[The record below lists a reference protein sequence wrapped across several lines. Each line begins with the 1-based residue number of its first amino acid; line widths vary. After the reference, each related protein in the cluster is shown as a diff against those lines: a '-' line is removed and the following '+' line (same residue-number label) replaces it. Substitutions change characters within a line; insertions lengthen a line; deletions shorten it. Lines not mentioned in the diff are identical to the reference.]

1 MHKMTSKIYFAIIL
15 SDYQELNLI
24 RYVNYFNI
32 KDKIIL
38 IKRSDNKKNISKF
51 PKNVKKKIFSN
62 KYAFLFYFFLVLFR
76 NSFYKKKFIF
86 GNPAGKFCIFLRK
99 FINGKNQIYVDDGLQ
114 TIYYDF
120 SQLKK
125 NCTIFT
131 LYNINLPSKI
141 KKIQYFPKYLKKRKK
156 TFNKYLF
163 IGAPL
168 VSFRNLSSDKY
179 KKILIILSNKN
190 KKFYYYPH
198 RNETIELSLLPNN
211 FKIIRRSSSVE
222 KFVYNYKYNFKA
234 IYSFG
239 SSCLIEI
246 SNFYKKEN
254 IKIVDIV
261 KWIEKSDLHPN
272 MKNKMKIINDYLRK
286 LKINTIQ
293 LNKNNT

>member
-1 MHKMTSKIYFAIIL
+1 M
-15 SDYQELNLI
+15 
-24 RYVNYFNI
+24 
-32 KDKIIL
+32 
-38 IKRSDNKKNISKF
+38 
-51 PKNVKKKIFSN
+51 
-62 KYAFLFYFFLVLFR
+62 
-76 NSFYKKKFIF
+76 
-86 GNPAGKFCIFLRK
+86 RK

-114 TIYYDF
+114 TICYDF

-131 LYNINLPSKI
+131 VYNISLPSKI
-141 KKIQYFPKYLKKRKK
+141 KKIQYSLKYLKKRKK

-163 IGAPL
+163 IGTPL
-168 VSFRNLSSDKY
+168 VSFKNLSSDKF

-198 RNETIELSLLPNN
+198 RNEIIELSLLPNN

-254 IKIVDIV
+254 IKIVDII
-261 KWIEKSDLHPN
+261 KWIENSEHNPQQKII
-272 MKNKMKIINDYLRK
+272 MKIINNYLRK
-286 LKINTIQ
+286 LKIGTMQLKKINT
-293 LNKNNT
+293 